1 MKDHR
6 VLAAIVF
13 LASVLPVGAAD
24 QVLPGR
30 SLSMRTPTSGRQRA
44 LTFIVR
50 SSGLTAPAPGG
61 PDDPRT
67 AGATLRVQAASGE
80 NATVSLPASGWS
92 ANQAG
97 TLYRFSG
104 SGPLAAVKASI
115 VKAGSTLK
123 VIARTTAITL
133 DEPSQGSISLVF
145 TVGTTQYCAEFG
157 GTVSHDEPGRFVA
170 RRSPAPPACSTP
182 PTTSTSTTSSTTTT
196 TVPNPCGNGTIDAGE
211 QCDPPGSSCGAG
223 PSCSADCTCPCDFLD
238 PSVCLYPFPSDY
250 LTVVDPSTATGRR
263 VHYATASMPTN
274 GGGVPM
280 GASDYNQNDGFSP
293 GASMLLRVPGVDL
306 AMTGAA
312 PITDIERSLDAD
324 APIVLVNTSS
334 LAHHLMWAEID
345 SNATTEPSRAV
356 IIHPAVNLSEAT
368 RYIVALRRMKDSSG
382 TLIAPNP
389 DFVAYRDGT
398 PTGDPV
404 KEARRPHMESLFATL
419 TAAGVDR
426 SDLYLAWD
434 FTVASRRGLTERLL
448 FMRDDAFA
456 RLGTS
461 APTFTVTN
469 VENDLDARIY
479 RRVTGTY
486 MVDRYVDSIIAPARL
501 VLDSNGMPVHQLTP
515 QPASFICTIP
525 RAALP
530 TATDPTTPG
539 RASIYGHGLLG
550 SNTEVNSGNVKDMGN
565 EHNFVFC
572 ATKWMG
578 MSDDDVG
585 NAVSL
590 LLDLSKF
597 PTFPDRQQQ
606 GMLNQL
612 FLARL
617 MIHPQGFISDPAFKD
632 SFGTPVI
639 DTSAVFYDGNS
650 QGGIFGG
657 TVMAISQDI
666 TRGVLG
672 VPGMN
677 YSLLLTRSVD
687 FATYS
692 AILYPAYPNQI
703 ERPLLLALIQTLWD
717 RSEPNGYAHHMTTD
731 PLPNTPPHKVL
742 LHLAFGDHQVANVAT
757 EIETR
762 TIGGSIHQPALA
774 PLRHS
779 DVNPYF
785 GIPAIA
791 SYPFDGSALV
801 VWDSGAPT
809 PPTTNT
815 APAAGADPHGAPR
828 SSPIGRNQ
836 KSEFLKTGGT
846 VIDVCSGAPC
856 TVP

>member
-1 MKDHR
+1 MKNAR
-6 VLAAIVF
+6 ALIAIVVLAW
-13 LASVLPVGAAD
+13 VLPAGAAD
-24 QVLPGR
+24 QPLPGR

-44 LTFIVR
+44 LTVVVR
-50 SSGLTAPAPGG
+50 SSSLVAPAPGG

-67 AGATLRVQAASGE
+67 AGATLTLQAASGE
-80 NATVSLPASGWS
+80 TASLALPAAGWS
-92 ANQAG
+92 ANAAG
-97 TLYRFSG
+97 TVYRFRGG
-104 SGPLAAVKASI
+104 SPTAPVKASL
-115 VKAGSTLK
+115 VKNASTLK
-123 VIARTTAITL
+123 VVARSTAITL
-133 DEPSQGSISLVF
+133 DEPSQGAIGLRF
-145 TVGTTQYCAEFG
+145 TTGTAGYCLLFG
-157 GTVSHDEPGRFVA
+157 GTVQTDTTGRFVA
-170 RRSPAPPACSTP
+170 RRAPAPASCTP
-182 PTTSTSTTSSTTTT
+182 S
-196 TVPNPCGNGTIDAGE
+196 CGNGLLDPGE
-211 QCDPPGSSCGAG
+211 QCDAPGSSCGAG
-223 PSCSADCTCPCDFLD
+223 AVCSADCTCPCDFLD
-238 PSVCLYPFPSDY
+238 PSVCLYPFPSDW
-250 LTVVDPSTATGRR
+250 LTMADPTTDSGRR
-263 VHYATASMPTN
+263 LHFATASMPRN
-274 GGGVPM
+274 VSGMPM
-280 GASDYNQNDGFSP
+280 GASDYNLNDGFSP
-293 GASMLLRVPGVDL
+293 GVSMITRVPNVDL
-306 AMTGAA
+306 GVTGAA
-312 PITDIERSLDAD
+312 PITDVARSLDANT
-324 APIVLVNTSS
+324 PVVVVNAST
-334 LAHHLMWAEID
+334 LQHHLVWAEID
-345 SNATTEPSRAV
+345 SNATTEATRTV
-356 IIHPAVNLSEAT
+356 LIHPAVNLNEGT

-382 TLIAPNP
+382 ALIAPNP
-389 DFVAYRDGT
+389 DFLAYRDGT
-398 PTGDPV
+398 LTGDPV
-404 KEARRPHMESLFATL
+404 IEGRRAHMESLFTTL
-419 TAAGVDR
+419 AAAGVAR

-461 APTFTVTN
+461 APTFAVSM
-469 VENDLDARIY
+469 VENDVDSRIY

-486 MVDRYVDSIIAPARL
+486 LVDRYVDSIVAPARL
-501 VLDSNGMPVHQLTP
+501 VLDANGLPVHQATP

-530 TATDPTTPG
+530 SATDPTTPG

-572 ATKWMG
+572 ATKWIG
-578 MSDDDVG
+578 MADEDVL
-585 NAVSL
+585 NAVFIL
-590 LLDLSKF
+590 QDLSKF
-597 PTFPDRQQQ
+597 PSFPDRQQQ

-617 MIHPQGFISDPAFKD
+617 MIHPQGFVSDPAFQD
-632 SFGTPVI
+632 SFATPVI

-657 TVMAISQDI
+657 TVMAVSRDI

-687 FATYS
+687 FNTYS
-692 AILYPAYPNQI
+692 AILYPKYPNEI

-717 RSEPNGYAHHMTTD
+717 RSDPNGYAHHMTSD

-762 TIGGSIHQPALA
+762 TIGASIHQPAIA
-774 PLRHS
+774 AGRHS
-779 DVNPYF
+779 DVDPYS

-815 APAAGADPHGAPR
+815 PANMGTDPHGAPR

-836 KSEFLKTGGT
+836 KSEFLKTGGA
-846 VIDVCSGAPC
+846 VVDVCSGAPC